1 MGELVSHVQGDAHAR
16 QTPGLTARR
25 LRVEGDLM
33 YLRWILLAAG
43 ALMLVFSGNVQRPL
57 WGWLAI
63 LGGAGANG
71 LFLWRKAR
79 GSFPLAWSIG
89 AQGVDTALLLG
100 FTASLRGGAAS
111 YLAWYTTMLIVAT
124 MRFGVWGAAG
134 SAVVGGLLGLW
145 AVLVAM
151 PHARALPESAA
162 ADAAAAVSA
171 LQAGALSGTPTGIV
185 GAILADAGLLGYF
198 AHVLRAQYLAHR
210 QSEDQL
216 RKRLSEF
223 AVLHEVSSAVHDLR
237 SEDALQNIVEIVTKV
252 LSFQRAALFLTDGVM
267 EGISHEYHSCRP
279 SELGDRPAI
288 RLDPQLLREILQRSD
303 PVTIDGSQGTH
314 EAEQGPVLQIAVPLH
329 GAEGPI
335 GVLVA
340 DGSDRQDSWRW
351 DTDMLSSLAHSAVV
365 AIENADL
372 HHRITRMANRD
383 GLTDLYNHRYFQEHL
398 REMIGASAGRWPI
411 SLLMVE
417 IDRFKRYNDTFGHR
431 QGDMALQ
438 CLARALEQCTQ
449 PWEALVARYGGDEF
463 VVVLPRVDRGELTQ
477 LARPLREQVC
487 TALTTGLA
495 KQALPPVT
503 LSIGMATYPLDAQA
517 AGALIEAADR
527 AMYVVKHDGGNWIHA
542 YSQSMG
548 ATQGG
553 DAERTG
559 AGTSDRRYS

>member
-1 MGELVSHVQGDAHAR
+1 VSELVSHVQGDAHAR
-16 QTPGLTARR
+16 QTSGLTARR
-25 LRVEGDLM
+25 LRVEGDLI

-63 LGGAGANG
+63 LGGVGANG
-71 LFLWRKAR
+71 LFLWRMAR
-79 GSFPLAWSIG
+79 GSFPLAWSIV
-89 AQGVDTALLLG
+89 AQGVDIALLQG
-100 FTASLRGGAAS
+100 FTAALRGGATP
-111 YLAWYTTMLIVAT
+111 YLAWYTTVLIVAT
-124 MRFGVWGAAG
+124 MRFGVWGAVG
-134 SAVVGGLLGLW
+134 SAVVGGLLGLR
-145 AVLVAM
+145 AVLPAM
-151 PHARALPESAA
+151 PHALASLESAA
-162 ADAAAAVSA
+162 
-171 LQAGALSGTPTGIV
+171 GTPIGTPTGIV
-185 GAILADAGLLGYF
+185 GAILADAGLLAYF
-198 AHVLRAQYLAHR
+198 AYLLRAQYLAYR

-216 RKRLSEF
+216 RKRISEF

-252 LSFQRAALFLTDGVM
+252 LSFRRAALFLAGGVM

-288 RLDPQLLREILQRSD
+288 RLDPQLLQEIMQRSD

-314 EAEQGPVLQIAVPLH
+314 EAEHGPVLQIAVPLH

-351 DTDMLSSLAHSAVV
+351 DTGMLSSLAHSAVV

-372 HHRITRMANRD
+372 HHRIKRMANRD

-398 REMIGASAGRWPI
+398 REMIGASAGCWPV

-438 CLARALEQCTQ
+438 CLARALEQCTL

-463 VVVLPRVDRGELTQ
+463 VVVLPRVDRGELTR
-477 LARPLREQVC
+477 LARPLREEVYNV
-487 TALTTGLA
+487 LTTSLA
-495 KQALPPVT
+495 KQALPPMT

-542 YSQSMG
+542 YSQSVG
-548 ATQGG
+548 AAQGG
-553 DAERTG
+553 DAELTG